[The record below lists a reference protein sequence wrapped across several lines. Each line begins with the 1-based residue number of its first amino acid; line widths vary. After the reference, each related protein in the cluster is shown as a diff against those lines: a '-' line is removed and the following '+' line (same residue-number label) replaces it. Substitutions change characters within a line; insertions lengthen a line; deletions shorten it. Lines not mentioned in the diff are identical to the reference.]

1 MPTQHFLIKS
11 EPDVYAFAD
20 LIRDGRALW
29 DGVRNYEARNNLRA
43 MRCGDRLLYYHSN
56 IGKEVVGIAEVV
68 KTAYPDPTAPGEDW
82 SVVEVAPLCAL
93 TAPVTLSAIRN
104 EPKLK
109 DMNLLRKGR
118 ISVVP
123 VTRAE
128 FTQVLKMGG
137 TKLPK

>member
-11 EPDVYAFAD
+11 EPDVYSFAD
-20 LIRDGRALW
+20 LIRDGRTIW

-93 TAPVTLSAIRN
+93 TAPVTLEAIRK
-104 EPKLK
+104 ESKLK
-109 DMNLLRKGR
+109 DINLLRKGR

-128 FTQVLKMGG
+128 FTQVLKMGA
-137 TKLPK
+137 TKPPK

>member
-68 KTAYPDPTAPGEDW
+68 KTAYPDPT
-82 SVVEVAPLCAL
+82 
-93 TAPVTLSAIRN
+93 LSAIRK